1 MQDPDSQ
8 VKRKK
13 KRTVEVVEKEIQEI
27 QKELQQIKMIE
38 NNGWI
43 LVDFPTNFSQA
54 MLLEKAL
61 SGYQMPADLGSKQR
75 DLEYKDANLLIK
87 PTEQLA
93 TPRPSSQVESTLS
106 SGSITPEMISLDEN
120 LAEESTVKAISF
132 TTFKTILHQLRSLHF
147 VKSLNL

>member
-13 KRTVEVVEKEIQEI
+13 KRTVEVIEKEIQEV

-43 LVDFPTNFSQA
+43 LIDFPTNFGQA

-61 SGYQMPADLGSKQR
+61 SGYQMPV
-75 DLEYKDANLLIK
+75 DLE
-87 PTEQLA
+87 PTQREIETKEA
-93 TPRPSSQVESTLS
+93 
-106 SGSITPEMISLDEN
+106 
-120 LAEESTVKAISF
+120 
-132 TTFKTILHQLRSLHF
+132 
-147 VKSLNL
+147 